1 MRDVAFV
8 AAILPL
14 SISIGSEL
22 FTAVRAGKIVVGF
35 SFYHIRML
43 FPPVITACIAA
54 EQFLLSFRLLFDF
67 RTAVLAIHILEFCVR
82 ESRQRFSF
90 AAQTVAA
97 AERLNRLQIQSHPLG
112 YLAVA
117 QSLHPQFPNHLFFVI
132 CHHNLQS
139 LSLDSI
145 SAGGRWSVSRP
156 ATAS

>member
-8 AAILPL
+8 AAILTL
-14 SISIGSEL
+14 AVSIGSEL
-22 FTAVRAGKIVVGF
+22 FTAVQAGKIVVGF
-35 SFYHIRML
+35 SVDHIRML
-43 FPPVITACIAA
+43 FPPVITTGIAA
-54 EQFLLSFRLLFDF
+54 EQLLLAFRLLFDF
-67 RTAVLAIHILEFCVR
+67 RTAVLAIYILEFCVR
-82 ESRQRFSF
+82 EFRQRFSF
-90 AAQTVAA
+90 AAKTVAA

-117 QSLHPQFPNHLFFVI
+117 QSLHPQFPDHLFFVI

-145 SAGGRWSVSRP
+145 LAGGRWSVSRQ